1 MDVTCDA
8 EFVVAHLSSLW
19 IEDHS
24 W

>member
-19 IEDHS
+19 IKDHS